1 MSTLSVDTIQG
12 QTTAANVKLPGAV
25 IQTVTTEFSS
35 TSGGGTITSAS
46 YTELTALRCTITPKL
61 TGSKIYYHSNIMCG
75 NQHSGGS
82 WFHARLQVGGTVV
95 SENSFY
101 ANEQYD
107 MIMNHTFHEGLDPTT
122 TTAGSARRYDSF
134 FRGGSSVPLV
144 INWQAGNSMKSKCV
158 ITLMEI
164 AQ

>member
-61 TGSKIYYHSNIMCG
+61 TGSKI
-75 NQHSGGS
+75 
-82 WFHARLQVGGTVV
+82 R
-95 SENSFY
+95 
-101 ANEQYD
+101 
-107 MIMNHTFHEGLDPTT
+107 
-122 TTAGSARRYDSF
+122 
-134 FRGGSSVPLV
+134 
-144 INWQAGNSMKSKCV
+144 
-158 ITLMEI
+158 EI
-164 AQ
+164 KEYTNY